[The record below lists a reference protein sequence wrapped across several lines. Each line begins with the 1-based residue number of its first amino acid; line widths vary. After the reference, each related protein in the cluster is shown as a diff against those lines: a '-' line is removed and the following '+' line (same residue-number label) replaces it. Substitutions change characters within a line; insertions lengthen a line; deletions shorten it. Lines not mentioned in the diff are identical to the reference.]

1 MPKIAKELKS
11 LGSYTCLCLVP
22 QVSLGLWGGYSH
34 EPELTHKS
42 WLCARIYILVLHA
55 VAPHRTWAGSGS
67 GQGQLA
73 VAWSQ
78 GALWMI
84 RCFLKAFW
92 GENSLGKVDALW
104 AGGPDSI
111 PRAHIVVREWWHTT
125 RQVIPRAF
133 CPASLCSLVS
143 SRPMRDCISKD
154 KVGSAWGRIVEVDLS
169 PLRLN
174 TYNCTAQTYKIEIYF
189 VIFFFYLS
197 LNGMVLQLELCRWQ
211 CWVAVLSCLYRM
223 GD

>member
-1 MPKIAKELKS
+1 MPKVGKWLKS

-34 EPELTHKS
+34 EPEQTHKS
-42 WLCARIYILVLHA
+42 WLYAPIYILVLHS
-55 VAPHRTWAGSGS
+55 VAPHRTWAGSGP
-67 GQGQLA
+67 GQAQPA

-78 GALWMI
+78 GALWII

-92 GENSLGKVDALW
+92 GENWGESSLGKVVALR

-111 PRAHIVVREWWHTT
+111 PRIHIVGREWWHTP
-125 RQVIPRAF
+125 RWVILRAF

-154 KVGSAWGRIVEVDLS
+154 KVDSGWGMIVRVDS
-169 PLRLN
+169 H
-174 TYNCTAQTYKIEIYF
+174 
-189 VIFFFYLS
+189 FYVWKMLKLTS
-197 LNGMVLQLELCRWQ
+197 HFCAYTRATEHT
-211 CWVAVLSCLYRM
+211 
-223 GD
+223 